1 LVFTATTGSFTNAY
15 QRGAALSDS
24 GSSNKRSFGLALRI
38 F

>member
-1 LVFTATTGSFTNAY
+1 LVFTATTGSFAKAY

-24 GSSNKRSFGLALRI
+24 GSSNNRSFGLALRN